1 MTFFKLYKKSFLKD
15 KEFFYLLYHDFRRK
29 SSILYETK
37 FHSKRTCLQSLKEL
51 LQGRERDSGIQATA
65 FESVREALVSALAV
79 ADPNDLVVVFGSFFT
94 VAEAREILLAG
105 KVAGS

>member
-1 MTFFKLYKKSFLKD
+1 LKVPRGLSGQD
-15 KEFFYLLYHDFRRK
+15 
-29 SSILYETK
+29 
-37 FHSKRTCLQSLKEL
+37 LQARLS
-51 LQGRERDSGIQATA
+51 DSGIQATA
-65 FESVREALVSALAV
+65 FESVREGLVSALAV

>member
-1 MTFFKLYKKSFLKD
+1 RVHGVYGALADKDVAGVGRAMVDVVDAWYLAGLKVPRGLSGQD
-15 KEFFYLLYHDFRRK
+15 
-29 SSILYETK
+29 
-37 FHSKRTCLQSLKEL
+37 LQARLS
-51 LQGRERDSGIQATA
+51 DSGIQATA